1 MCLGSFLAVSP
12 GAAQGRPVLRRGR
25 GHRAIMVVH
34 VRWRAGIGQSL
45 RGRVGMGYETVTAVP
60 MYNGARNLMMLYAE
74 LGMNQR
80 NAGVI
85 IAFQCV
91 NFPG

>member
-1 MCLGSFLAVSP
+1 MFGFLLGCEPWCGSGKAGTPTGPRTSGDNGCACEV
-12 GAAQGRPVLRRGR
+12 ARR
-25 GHRAIMVVH
+25 HRTEPH
-34 VRWRAGIGQSL
+34 

-91 NFPG
+91 KFPG